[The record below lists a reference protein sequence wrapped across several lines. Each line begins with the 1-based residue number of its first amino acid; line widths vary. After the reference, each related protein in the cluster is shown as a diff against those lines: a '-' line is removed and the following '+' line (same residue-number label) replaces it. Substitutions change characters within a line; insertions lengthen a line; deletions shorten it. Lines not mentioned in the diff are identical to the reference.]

1 MIKRDIIEKRLTE
14 EEIKSLVSAG
24 ILKEDGAFYMTKR
37 EVEEKER
44 KEAEEMSEENKW
56 HTLYMKKCNEC
67 YHLNRAIDALVEII
81 KQLKSKNFIS

>member
-37 EVEEKER
+37 EV
-44 KEAEEMSEENKW
+44 
-56 HTLYMKKCNEC
+56 MKKCDEC
-67 YHLNRAIDALVEII
+67 YHLNRATDSLVEII
-81 KQLKSKNFIS
+81 KQLKSKIFIS